1 MCPESPSTFRVRLRG
16 ILSTVR
22 YWVRNLEQ
30 AAFEL
35 WQIRLDGGQFSDAL
49 VGSMSVGFIA
59 CCGRERAQAIAMKR
73 FGVPL
78 PEDFVPSE

>member
-1 MCPESPSTFRVRLRG
+1 
-16 ILSTVR
+16 
-22 YWVRNLEQ
+22 VRNLDL

-35 WQIRLDGGQFSDAL
+35 WQIRLDGGRFSDTLMGRIPLA
-49 VGSMSVGFIA
+49 SVGG
-59 CCGRERAQAIAMKR
+59 CSREGAQALAVKR